1 MADKRMLI
9 RIVGRKKRDV
19 TEGWKEV
26 HSDEFHVLYSAMNRM
41 LG

>member
-9 RIVGRKKRDV
+9 RIFGCKRRDV

-26 HSDEFHVLYSAMNRM
+26 HSDEFHVLYSSLNRM